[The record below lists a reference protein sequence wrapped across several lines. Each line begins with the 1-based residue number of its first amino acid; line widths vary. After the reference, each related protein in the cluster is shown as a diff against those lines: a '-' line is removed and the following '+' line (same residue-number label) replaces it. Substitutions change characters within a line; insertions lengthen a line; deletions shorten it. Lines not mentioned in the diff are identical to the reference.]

1 MIIWIFKV
9 VTSAKKELVGK
20 KKGVGVRKYGCKV
33 GIDPSEFWAYS
44 TSTAYSKTESSILLL
59 QKP

>member
-9 VTSAKKELVGK
+9 VTSAKKELVEK
-20 KKGVGVRKYGCKV
+20 KRGGVRKYGCKV
-33 GIDPSEFWAYS
+33 GIDPNEFWAYS